1 MKEVFERKL
10 IRITGVFSIIFSF
23 VFLSIILYLLLLSYQ
38 DSGSKN
44 VWEFILNSFSSMNVA
59 VDSIFIIFNIFM
71 LVYFFLTGFLA
82 MRLKYLSRRLMLFAP
97 LFIIFYLVY
106 FYLLF
111 YFCNIIIFVFAGV
124 FIFWIIY
131 LFNKSSV
138 KIIYKNLKK

>member
-1 MKEVFERKL
+1 MREVSERKL
-10 IRITGVFSIIFSF
+10 IRITGVFLIIFSF

-44 VWEFILNSFSSMNVA
+44 VWKFILNSFSSLNVA

-82 MRLKYLSRRLMLFAP
+82 IRLKYLSRRLMLFAP
-97 LFIIFYLVY
+97 LFLIFYLAY

-111 YFCNIIIFVFAGV
+111 YFCNIIIFVFAGA

-138 KIIYKNLKK
+138 KILYKNLE